1 MSRAPHAVLPR
12 RVARASR
19 AGMTLVELVVGVVI
33 TGLMAAAGAAAF
45 GTIIDH
51 RRVVVDSSLQV
62 ERAAALRDLLRSW
75 VSSGSIRIQSQGAP
89 GVSARAS
96 AVRTA
101 TSSSSLVPVITAA
114 VSSGDELRFSTSAL
128 TPALTPN
135 VLVRLFVDGDP
146 NTLEQGLTIE
156 YQQNAAAPLQ
166 RRQLDSA
173 ITQITVEYLDR
184 TTNRW
189 TPASEVAAIRPIA
202 ARLSFASD
210 TSEVHPLLSLPLVF
224 AMPGAGQA
232 AGVDDSELGPGGGGA
247 IGGGIRGG
255 GGGGRGGGG
264 GGGGGGGR
272 GGGVRGG
279 GAGGG
284 MQGGG
289 VRGGGGRG
297 AGGPGGG
304 ARRPIPPTPGGAP

>member
-1 MSRAPHAVLPR
+1 MKRRSSSVQLRAKSTMR
-12 RVARASR
+12 R
-19 AGMTLVELVVGVVI
+19 GMTLVELVVGVVI

-75 VSSGSIRIQSQGAP
+75 VASGSIRIQSQGAP
-89 GVSARAS
+89 GVSTRGA
-96 AVRTA
+96 AVRAA
-101 TSSSSLVPVITAA
+101 TTSSSLVPAITAA

-210 TSEVHPLLSLPLVF
+210 TSDVHPLLSLPLVF
-224 AMPGAGQA
+224 AMAGAGQA

-255 GGGGRGGGG
+255 GGGRGD
-264 GGGGGGGR
+264 GGGR
-272 GGGVRGG
+272 DGGVRGR

-284 MQGGG
+284 MRGGGLQGGG

-297 AGGPGGG
+297 AGGGGSGGG
-304 ARRPIPPTPGGAP
+304 VRRPIPPMPGGAQ

>member
-1 MSRAPHAVLPR
+1 MIRPQAIAARPPVGTAATVKTR
-12 RVARASR
+12 R
-19 AGMTLVELVVGVVI
+19 GMTLVELVVGVVI

-51 RRVVVDSSLQV
+51 RRLVVDSSLQV

-75 VSSGSIRIQSQGAP
+75 VSSGAIRIQAQGAP
-89 GVSARAS
+89 GVSSRAA
-96 AVRTA
+96 AVRSA
-101 TSSSSLVPVITAA
+101 TTSSSLVPAITAA

-146 NTLEQGLTIE
+146 NTIEQGLTIE

-210 TSEVHPLLSLPLVF
+210 TSDVHPLLSLPLVF
-224 AMPGAGQA
+224 AMPGAGQPLGA
-232 AGVDDSELGPGGGGA
+232 DDSEMGGGGVGGL
-247 IGGGIRGG
+247 GGGIG

-264 GGGGGGGR
+264 G
-272 GGGVRGG
+272 VRGR

-289 VRGGGGRG
+289 GLRGGGGRG
-297 AGGPGGG
+297 AGGGGG
-304 ARRPIPPTPGGAP
+304 GGGRRPIPPGAGGAP